1 MAHYLKYGNRELKVR
16 LADEQIKSVIE
27 ANPVELS
34 PGTSQE
40 HIENALDNPIGTER
54 IEHIVKPHD
63 KICIIISDSTRSWQ
77 NPGMILGALLDRLG
91 KTGVEDKNIVII
103 SARGSHR
110 AQTAEELRTLVT
122 DEIYN
127 RIRVIDH
134 NCFDEENLTYLG
146 TTRRGTKVKLNSIA
160 VNSDHVIL
168 VGAVLHHFLAGF
180 SGGRKSVIPG
190 IAAYDTIQANHKLAL
205 LDGIGSGGNPHVKSG
220 CLDENPVHLDM
231 LEGALMLNPS
241 FIINVVVDDNYKTL
255 KAFAGDMVKAH
266 AEACRLVDRMN
277 TVDIPRLYPVVIASA
292 GGYPKDIN
300 VYQPLKTLCH
310 MLECTEPGGIMIMLS
325 ESREGFGSSE
335 TENMIKGYD
344 NMVDREKALRESY
357 SIGAHTGYLY
367 ADAALKHNFIYV
379 TDLSP
384 ENFSKT
390 RMHIVRTLDE
400 ALKLAAGMCGGDLC
414 GDVCLIPN
422 GSVTLPR
429 LIK

>member
-180 SGGRKSVIPG
+180 SGKKSNTVLRLR
-190 IAAYDTIQANHKLAL
+190 YDTGNHKLPSWMVSSV
-205 LDGIGSGGNPHVKSG
+205 I
-220 CLDENPVHLDM
+220 
-231 LEGALMLNPS
+231 LMLKA
-241 FIINVVVDDNYKTL
+241 VVGRKPGIWICWKVRLCLIRHLLSMWWSMTITKRKHL
-255 KAFAGDMVKAH
+255 REMVKAH

-277 TVDIPRLYPVVIASA
+277 TLIYLAYIRGHRVGRRLSQGHKCIPAIKNPVPHA
-292 GGYPKDIN
+292 GMHRTRRNYDN
-300 VYQPLKTLCH
+300 A
-310 MLECTEPGGIMIMLS
+310 S
-325 ESREGFGSSE
+325 ESREGFGS
-335 TENMIKGYD
+335 
-344 NMVDREKALRESY
+344 
-357 SIGAHTGYLY
+357 
-367 ADAALKHNFIYV
+367 
-379 TDLSP
+379 
-384 ENFSKT
+384 
-390 RMHIVRTLDE
+390 
-400 ALKLAAGMCGGDLC
+400 
-414 GDVCLIPN
+414 
-422 GSVTLPR
+422 
-429 LIK
+429 